1 MQLFRE
7 IGYPAKF
14 RSYLFPEFGFNPSFW
29 YLFRVSGCYFFQK
42 LALQRISGH
51 IYSQNLVL
59 HQAQKPFSRN
69 NSNYF
74 EILCSR
80 PTKNHPLV
88 YPKIDLPGREKTKP
102 LSLFIAAILQLSLLY
117 STFNFPIQWVSAFV
131 SASKPLLPLFHS
143 AIPSKP
149 YKPSLF
155 PVFLI
160 VFWIVK
166 GA

>member
-1 MQLFRE
+1 MRIFRLLASHPIFLF
-7 IGYPAKF
+7 KLNK
-14 RSYLFPEFGFNPSFW
+14 SGFSK
-29 YLFRVSGCYFFQK
+29 CYQSAIKWGIWKSKTQCLCGF
-42 LALQRISGH
+42 AGPH
-51 IYSQNLVL
+51 I
-59 HQAQKPFSRN
+59 HF
-69 NSNYF
+69 
-74 EILCSR
+74 LCSR

-166 GA
+166 GAWEGLGMGCVLG